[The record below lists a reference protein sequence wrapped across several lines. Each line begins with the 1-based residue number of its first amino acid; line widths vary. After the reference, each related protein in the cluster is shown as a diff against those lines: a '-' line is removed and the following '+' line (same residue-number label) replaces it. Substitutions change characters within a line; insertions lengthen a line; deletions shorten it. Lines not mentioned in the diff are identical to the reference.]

1 MRLAATALPI
11 LAIAAGIQYIRQR
24 AQERKTVVVYLQE
37 EYPPPRAPFGPE
49 DYQPAVKMNIPPN
62 WK

>member
-1 MRLAATALPI
+1 MRLAATALPV
-11 LAIAAGIQYIRQR
+11 LAIAAGIQYVRPR
-24 AQERKTVVVYLQE
+24 AQERKAVVVYLQE
-37 EYPPPRAPFGPE
+37 EYLPPKDPFSPK